1 MTNVILINVWMIEN
15 VRGNYPAEITNKI
28 FSVHFLTVSVS
39 FEENFSQKC
48 NWVSGSPP
56 MLYKLVL
63 GPIPILHTNFQE
75 NPFTTLGISKHF
87 KII

>member
-1 MTNVILINVWMIEN
+1 MFDCLHKWVSGSLTKYFPFL
-15 VRGNYPAEITNKI
+15 
-28 FSVHFLTVSVS
+28 FSLSVS
-39 FEENFSQKC
+39 FDEEISKKINLQ
-48 NWVSGSPP
+48 NLSGSPP

-75 NPFTTLGISKHF
+75 NPLKTLGIFRHF